1 MESPRQCTVPF
12 HKLSPFFMYH
22 CIKDPD
28 LLANIAM
35 LVYNREFA
43 ILHNPTP
50 IQTGLLPTKAAGL
63 SPTFATSVAI
73 KGQIEFGI
81 ARIGFEPATLLL

>member
-1 MESPRQCTVPF
+1 
-12 HKLSPFFMYH
+12 
-22 CIKDPD
+22 
-28 LLANIAM
+28 M
-35 LVYNREFA
+35 LVYNMKVA
-43 ILHNPTP
+43 ILHKPTP
-50 IQTGLLPTKAAGL
+50 MQTGVLPTKAAGL